1 MKKQNILVTGAA
13 GFIGYSLCKKLLE
26 NKNYLI
32 TGLDNL
38 NSYYSVKLKKERLKK
53 LKNLKNFQFFK
64 VDLLEKEKLNNLFK
78 KKKFQLVYNFAAQA
92 GVRYSYENPES
103 YCNSN
108 IIGFNNILKL
118 VKKFKIKKFF
128 FASSSSIYGDIGP
141 FPKKE
146 NSKLNTLNI
155 YSLSKLANEITAKS
169 FSSKMKTQ
177 ITGLRFFSI
186 YGEWGRPDMLIL
198 KYLLAAKKKNSF
210 ELLNYGNHYRDFTY
224 IDDAVK
230 ICISLQKKKMKKK
243 FDIFN
248 ICSSKPILITKVL
261 EEINKY
267 SKKPLIIEKPRDSA
281 DVYKTYGDNKKIRNF
296 LKKKI
301 KFTSNKQGVKNT
313 CNWFLKNNKI
323 FE

>member
-38 NSYYSVKLKKERLKK
+38 NSYYSVKLKKERLKN
-53 LKNLKNFQFFK
+53 LKNMKNFQFFK

-78 KKKFQLVYNFAAQA
+78 KNKFQLVYNFAAQA

-261 EEINKY
+261 EEINKF
-267 SKKPLIIEKPRDSA
+267 SKKPLIIKKPRDSA

-296 LKKKI
+296 LKNKI

-313 CNWFLKNNKI
+313 CNWFLKNDKI

>member
-38 NSYYSVKLKKERLKK
+38 NSYYSVKLKKERLKN
-53 LKNLKNFQFFK
+53 LKNMKNFQFFK
-64 VDLLEKEKLNNLFK
+64 LDLLEKEKLNNLFK
-78 KKKFQLVYNFAAQA
+78 KKKFELVYNFAAQA

-118 VKKFKIKKFF
+118 VKKFKIKQFF

-230 ICISLQKKKMKKK
+230 ICISLQKKK
-243 FDIFN
+243 N
-248 ICSSKPILITKVL
+248 
-261 EEINKY
+261 E
-267 SKKPLIIEKPRDSA
+267 
-281 DVYKTYGDNKKIRNF
+281 KKI
-296 LKKKI
+296 
-301 KFTSNKQGVKNT
+301 
-313 CNWFLKNNKI
+313 
-323 FE
+323 

>member
-267 SKKPLIIEKPRDSA
+267 SKKPLIIKKPRDSA

-296 LKKKI
+296 LKNKI

>member
-38 NSYYSVKLKKERLKK
+38 NSYYSVKLKKERLKN
-53 LKNLKNFQFFK
+53 LKNMKNFQFFK
-64 VDLLEKEKLNNLFK
+64 LDLLENEKLNNLFK
-78 KKKFQLVYNFAAQA
+78 KKKFELVYNFAAQA

-261 EEINKY
+261 EEINKF
-267 SKKPLIIEKPRDSA
+267 SKKPLIIKKPRDSA
-281 DVYKTYGDNKKIRNF
+281 DVYKTYGDNKKIRNL
-296 LKKKI
+296 LKNKI